1 MRRLTDISL
10 GSVSILLP
18 VYHYQYV
25 LVSYRFIN
33 EATYYLSSTFL
44 YDAIGCLLFYIK
56 KNIRI
61 I

>member
-44 YDAIGCLLFYIK
+44 YDAIGGL
-56 KNIRI
+56 I